1 MQIVECNNFSVPC
14 YGVTINWRMHNSK
27 SVLLQTKKDLFQP
40 EIWPNSFHY
49 YHFSTFFRTLKSS
62 KTFGIHQLKYS

>member
-1 MQIVECNNFSVPC
+1 MQIVEWNNFSVPC

-40 EIWPNSFHY
+40 EI
-49 YHFSTFFRTLKSS
+49 
-62 KTFGIHQLKYS
+62 